1 MRMRCRTGVMSY
13 RLARSLLGDLRNK
26 HANLRGLLEDLRDKY
41 ANLCDSYANLR
52 STSTNLC
59 DSHSNL
65 RSVPANLRTGVL
77 KSAGCQ
83 RPCWRTEH
91 WNIKETT
98 MPIWQTVARAT

>member
-1 MRMRCRTGVMSY
+1 MRMRCRASVM
-13 RLARSLLGDLRNK
+13 LDWL
-26 HANLRGLLEDLRDKY
+26 LRGLLDDLRDKY
-41 ANLCDSYANLR
+41 ANLCDSYANLRSTPANLR

-83 RPCWRTEH
+83 RPCWRTER

-98 MPIWQTVARAT
+98 ILVWQIISRVT